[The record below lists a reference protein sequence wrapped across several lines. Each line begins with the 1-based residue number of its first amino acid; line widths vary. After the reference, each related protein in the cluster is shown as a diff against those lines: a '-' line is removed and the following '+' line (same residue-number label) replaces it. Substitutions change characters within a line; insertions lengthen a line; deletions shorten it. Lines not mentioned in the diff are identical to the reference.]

1 MDRLPALAKE
11 VEMNENEAV
20 EQLATIRR
28 IMESATRMTTLPGKA
43 AVCGGALALIGCG
56 VTFWKLRSLDF
67 AAMANLSP
75 QDCHALVAMWA
86 LIAIAGIGVNIL
98 LTLRLARKRGVDA
111 WSRLA
116 QLAAY
121 AMAPALLAATAL
133 SVTMIENAQWR
144 LVAPTWM
151 MLYGVA
157 LWMTGILSVR
167 APRTLGGV
175 FFAAGVVTLF
185 WAAPAAL
192 AMIALTFGLAHV
204 VFGIFLISRFGD

>member
-1 MDRLPALAKE
+1 
-11 VEMNENEAV
+11 MNENEAV
-20 EQLATIRR
+20 EHLATIRR

-43 AVCGGALALIGCG
+43 AVCGGVLALIGCG
-56 VTFWKLRSLDF
+56 VTFWKMRSLDF
-67 AAMANLSP
+67 AAMAKLSP

-86 LIAIAGIGVNIL
+86 LIAVAGIGINIL
-98 LTLRLARKRGVDA
+98 LTLRLARKRGVNA

-116 QLAAY
+116 QLASY

-133 SVTMIENAQWR
+133 SVTLIENAQWR

-157 LWMTGILSVR
+157 LWMAGILSVR

-175 FFAAGVVTLF
+175 FFAAGIVTLF

-192 AMIALTFGLAHV
+192 AMVALTFGLAHV
-204 VFGIFLISRFGD
+204 VFGIYLISRFGD